1 MKEREEN
8 TEIDNNQIR
17 TDINPIE
24 TDSKEKYQIPIE
36 IKNID
41 TNIDKI
47 KKINF
52 TIDKQKK
59 DFEINSSLNYPEY
72 EDNCINKI
80 KDFYKII
87 DNNYHANQDHL
98 IDSFFNNEILDENY
112 VDTFID
118 EAPIKNSLMS
128 KKYIIKREDRISY
141 FRTICSEIF
150 NSFLEFARL
159 RNPNIS
165 NRKIFI
171 NEKYHNYQYFGV
183 SAMIYIFITILI
195 LYSLIQ
201 MMIYCYLEMNNKNNS
216 EKKNEYFWENYET
229 NLYKC
234 VTLEMNDL
242 LNTDYFFNISCSD
255 GTKFY
260 YISKFG
266 ISAQNKEGENI
277 AGCYTSSFKN
287 VIEIDKEC
295 ELSEYLNELLNEYKL
310 KEGNIYIN
318 NISNIIINNCN
329 KKNEKTKFFLSYSC
343 YIPFGLNNDG
353 KPKTRKEIAT
363 FLVLFESL
371 LNSIAFLYFY
381 FHFKFFR
388 PFFKRTISIKNMTLM
403 INTINIEKEKL
414 PFVLSEILKGIKNKL
429 LLYENNYEQ
438 PYFSLIKEINY
449 STIDNEKKNI

>member
-59 DFEINSSLNYPEY
+59 DFEINSSLNYIEY
-72 EDNCINKI
+72 EDNCINQI

-87 DNNYHANQDHL
+87 DNDYHANQDHL

-118 EAPIKNSLMS
+118 EVPIKNSLMS

-141 FRTICSEIF
+141 FRTIFSEIF

-183 SAMIYIFITILI
+183 STMIYIFITII
-195 LYSLIQ
+195 IFYSLIQ
-201 MMIYCYLEMNNKNNS
+201 MMIYCY
-216 EKKNEYFWENYET
+216 
-229 NLYKC
+229 
-234 VTLEMNDL
+234 
-242 LNTDYFFNISCSD
+242 
-255 GTKFY
+255 
-260 YISKFG
+260 
-266 ISAQNKEGENI
+266 
-277 AGCYTSSFKN
+277 
-287 VIEIDKEC
+287 
-295 ELSEYLNELLNEYKL
+295 
-310 KEGNIYIN
+310 
-318 NISNIIINNCN
+318 
-329 KKNEKTKFFLSYSC
+329 
-343 YIPFGLNNDG
+343 
-353 KPKTRKEIAT
+353 
-363 FLVLFESL
+363 
-371 LNSIAFLYFY
+371 
-381 FHFKFFR
+381 
-388 PFFKRTISIKNMTLM
+388 
-403 INTINIEKEKL
+403 
-414 PFVLSEILKGIKNKL
+414 
-429 LLYENNYEQ
+429 
-438 PYFSLIKEINY
+438 
-449 STIDNEKKNI
+449 